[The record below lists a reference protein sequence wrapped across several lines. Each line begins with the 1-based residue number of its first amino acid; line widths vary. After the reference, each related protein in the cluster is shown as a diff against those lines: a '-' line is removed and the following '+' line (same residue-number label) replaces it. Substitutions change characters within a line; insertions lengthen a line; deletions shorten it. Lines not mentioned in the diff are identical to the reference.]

1 MNKTFLFVLCT
12 VIISYVETRE
22 VSKKIKFVW
31 ESTKINFLT
40 FFLIFQV
47 RSAPRLVS
55 DESILPHTP
64 DLWKRGLLLLALHF
78 LLHVTA
84 SLFSGLCERVARQT
98 SLSKDG
104 PPECQPVGSKVDCG

>member
-22 VSKKIKFVW
+22 VSKKISLGKHQNKLFD
-31 ESTKINFLT
+31 L
-40 FFLIFQV
+40 FLIFQV

-64 DLWKRGLLLLALHF
+64 DLWKRGLLPCLTF
-78 LLHVTA
+78 YVTCY
-84 SLFSGLCERVARQT
+84 SLFILR
-98 SLSKDG
+98 
-104 PPECQPVGSKVDCG
+104 PV